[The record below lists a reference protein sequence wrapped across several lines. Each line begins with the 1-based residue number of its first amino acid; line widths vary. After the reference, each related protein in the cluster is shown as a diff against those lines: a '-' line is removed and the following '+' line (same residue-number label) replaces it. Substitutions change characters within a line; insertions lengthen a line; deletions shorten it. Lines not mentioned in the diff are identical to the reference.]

1 MACLEKAEVMG
12 VENKGRNPSSPSKPI
27 IHGDIVIRWPSL
39 KSSLSNIV
47 QKSGVGFEG

>member
-1 MACLEKAEVMG
+1 VVG
-12 VENKGRNPSSPSKPI
+12 VENKGLCPSSPLKSI

-39 KSSLSNIV
+39 KGSLSKIV